1 VITVRRNDEQ
11 SRYEGRLDGALVT
24 VIDFFR
30 DGDVLVVTHTGTR
43 IGFRGR
49 GFASQITSQ
58 ALDDV
63 RAEGWQVRPRCSFT
77 IDFLDEHPEYAGLRA

>member
-11 SRYEGRLDGALVT
+11 SRYEGRRDGELVT
-24 VIDFFR
+24 IIDFLR
-30 DGDVLVVTHTGTR
+30 DGHVLEVTHTFTR

-49 GFASQITSQ
+49 GLASQVTSQ

-63 RAEGWQVRPRCSFT
+63 RAQGWQVRPRCPFT